1 MAEFVRKT
9 EELREIDAKD
19 RNIINI
25 LGENGREKYTSLAKK
40 IGLSIDA
47 TKKRV
52 DTLIK
57 DGVITPTVL
66 VNFDAVGL
74 PVCSHVYIKLAPPSE
89 AKYEEFIAYLKK
101 NSRILYVMFMLGDYD
116 VYLVVLAKDTKEL
129 GDIKHEIRQKFS
141 AVIADWKELIVSG
154 WAKYEVLKL

>member
-1 MAEFVRKT
+1 MAEFERKT
-9 EELREIDAKD
+9 EKLREIDAKD

-25 LGENGREKYTSLAKK
+25 LGENGREKFTSIARK

-74 PVCSHVYIKLAPPSE
+74 PVAAHVYIKIAPPSE

-101 NSRILYVMFMLGDYD
+101 SSRILYVMLTLGDYD
-116 VYLVVLAKDTKEL
+116 VYVVMLAKDTKEL
-129 GDIKHEIRQKFS
+129 GELKHEIRQKFPT
-141 AVIADWKELIVSG
+141 VIADWKELIVSN
-154 WAKYEVLKL
+154 WVKYEVLKL